1 MKRDA
6 LGRLEVDLITDNVFD
21 HLMTLILSLKG
32 KDGMVLAADS
42 RGTIGDP
49 RGLTA
54 INDSYTKL
62 FKLSDHC
69 GIAVA
74 GASELAAKLVDELRV
89 TLNQGKQTWADAIL
103 QETRKLMRARY
114 DDWFSK
120 FKLEDRPNVNVI
132 ITGYHKDKQNTV
144 IPRTY
149 LLASP
154 LDFAPQ
160 LSPKGNMLAGV
171 PQYAVYL
178 MHRLYNPAMGVANLT
193 RLAAYLISETATQ
206 DPEVGGP
213 IRMASITETAGFREL
228 ETSEVLEIIEVNEE
242 QNTKL
247 RNFFFEKKS

>member
-1 MKRDA
+1 
-6 LGRLEVDLITDNVFD
+6 
-21 HLMTLILSLKG
+21 MTLIVSLQG
-32 KDGMVLAADS
+32 QDGMIMAADS

-69 GIAVA
+69 GITVA
-74 GASELAAKLVDELRV
+74 GASELAAKLVDELRT
-89 TLNQGKQTWADAIL
+89 TLTQGKQVWADAIL
-103 QETRKLMRARY
+103 VETRKLMRARY

-120 FKLEDRPNVNVI
+120 FKLDDRPNVNVI
-132 ITGYHKDKQNTV
+132 ITGFHKDKQNSI

-160 LSPKGNMLAGV
+160 MSPNGNMLAGV

-178 MHRLYNPAMGVANLT
+178 MHRLYNPAMGVANLS

-206 DPEVGGP
+206 DPKVGGP
-213 IRMASITETAGFREL
+213 IRMACITESAGFREL
-228 ETSEVLEIIEVNEE
+228 SGSEITEIIRLNEE

-247 RNFFFEKKS
+247 RNFFFEESKP

>member
-1 MKRDA
+1 
-6 LGRLEVDLITDNVFD
+6 
-21 HLMTLILSLKG
+21 MTLILSLQG

-69 GIAVA
+69 GITVA
-74 GASELAAKLVDELRV
+74 GASELAATLVDELR
-89 TLNQGKQTWADAIL
+89 TSLAQGNHVYADAIL
-103 QETRKLMRARY
+103 RETRKLMRVRY

-120 FKLEDRPNVNVI
+120 FKIDERPGVHVI
-132 ITGYHKDKQNTV
+132 ITGYHKIKQNNLL
-144 IPRTY
+144 PRTY

-160 LSPKGNMLAGV
+160 LSPNGNMMAGV
-171 PQYAVYL
+171 PQYATYL

-206 DPEVGGP
+206 DPKVGGP
-213 IRMASITETAGFREL
+213 IRIASITEEAGFREL
-228 ETSEVLEIIEVNEE
+228 DTPEVLEIIKLNEE

-247 RNFFFEKKS
+247 RNFFFEEEKP

>member
-1 MKRDA
+1 
-6 LGRLEVDLITDNVFD
+6 
-21 HLMTLILSLKG
+21 
-32 KDGMVLAADS
+32 MVLAADS

-69 GIAVA
+69 GITVA
-74 GASELAAKLVDELRV
+74 GASELAAKLVDELHV
-89 TLNQGKQTWADAIL
+89 ALGQGKQVYADAIL
-103 QETRKLMRARY
+103 VETRKLMRARY

-120 FKLEDRPNVNVI
+120 FKIDERPGVNVI
-132 ITGYHKDKQNTV
+132 LTGYDKDKQNNI

-160 LSPKGNMLAGV
+160 LSPNGNMMAGV

-178 MHRLYNPAMGVANLT
+178 MHRLYNPGMGVAHLT

-206 DPEVGGP
+206 DPKVGGP
-213 IRMASITETAGFREL
+213 IRIASITEGAGFREL
-228 ETSEVLEIIEVNEE
+228 GSPEVLEIIKLNEE

-247 RNFFFEKKS
+247 RNFFFEEEKL